1 MIFFGGNFWQENFLG
16 EIFWEDFFGRIFL
29 GEFFWEKFFWGNF
42 LGGIFWEKFFGR
54 NFLGGILCLHCYL
67 NMKRIDLF
75 VKILSQWRRKEGQE
89 FRSLEV
95 RRQAHRT

>member
-1 MIFFGGNFWQENFLG
+1 MRIFWDDFLE
-16 EIFWEDFFGRIFL
+16 EIFWRRI
-29 GEFFWEKFFWGNF
+29 FWEKFSLGGFFG
-42 LGGIFWEKFFGR
+42 GGIFWEEFFGR

-67 NMKRIDLF
+67 NRKRIDLF
-75 VKILSQWRRKEGQE
+75 VKILSQWRRKEEGQE